1 VFLKII
7 VAVWSSVIC
16 ILIGGGAVQAQVDF
30 REQIAPLLERRSL
43 GCHNA
48 QRCEGDFSLHSAQTA
63 FSADDIVPSDAQ
75 GGHLIDLITSEKGN
89 EEKPI
94 DADPLNDEEVR
105 RISRF

>member
-1 VFLKII
+1 M
-7 VAVWSSVIC
+7 
-16 ILIGGGAVQAQVDF
+16 
-30 REQIAPLLERRSL
+30 
-43 GCHNA
+43 
-48 QRCEGDFSLHSAQTA
+48 
-63 FSADDIVPSDAQ
+63 PSDAQ